1 MVWRVKGLNKKNSFL
16 SRLKSSFFP
25 PERDIHLSVF
35 ILLAIGGI
43 IVSVVVAFYN
53 LAMGFGIWN
62 FLAIVIAGV
71 SFSVAMIVYTV
82 KTGLIR
88 GPMVITVFVV
98 FIGLF
103 TYLFFTSGGYNSGF
117 PLFFVMSIVFTAFML
132 DGPLMPILTV
142 FEFLW
147 YVGLCIFAYKNPS
160 WIKMELT
167 GSDFVAD
174 LIVSIGIT
182 SLVLASTAYF
192 EVRIYRKKQIELE
205 HTRLEAEKANKAK
218 TDFIARM
225 SHDVRTPLNTI
236 MAMNE
241 LITQNTSSQNIKEWV
256 EDSNNSAQILLS
268 LVNDMLDISRI
279 EAGKAELN
287 PNPYNTTSFF
297 LDIEKAWE
305 TQIIRAG
312 LNFTITAEEGVPSS
326 LCGDCI
332 ALRKIID
339 NLLSNAVKY
348 TKSGKV
354 TLSFGFEAPDILV
367 IKVTDTG
374 CGIEKENLDRIFKPF
389 ERGSLV
395 SAIKGSGLG
404 LAIVRELTDFMKGN
418 ISCESAVGVG
428 SSFTVKLPQEI
439 VDSAPI
445 GPRESWNNENQQSRK
460 HGVHKVAPGVS
471 VLVVDDNQ
479 YNRKVITQLLDPMLV
494 RVDDVESGHEALE
507 MIDIK
512 HYDLILMDLRMPD
525 LDGRETF
532 DLIKKE
538 YPEFDTPVVALTA
551 EIIGGVEESVIR
563 QGFSGYL
570 SKPVNS
576 SQLYETIVKFAPGKI
591 VAMDD
596 EAQDTLSEEE
606 ISLLQDRLY
615 LYGINI
621 RLAIEYSAGDPKEFL
636 LRTALFEE
644 YAPGTM
650 NMLEKLRGSG
660 DYYIQMHSIKSIAKG
675 IGAWILSD
683 LAEAIEIRR
692 DEEFSNSAHEFL
704 LREYRKVNEGI
715 KLLRDKRG
723 RTYEE

>member
-1 MVWRVKGLNKKNSFL
+1 MSKKNSFL
-16 SRLKSSFFP
+16 SRPKESLFP

-62 FLAIVIAGV
+62 FLAIIIAGV
-71 SFSVAMIVYTV
+71 SYSVAMIAYTV
-82 KTGLIR
+82 KTGLYR

-132 DGPLMPILTV
+132 DGPMMPILAV

-147 YVGLCIFAYKNPS
+147 YAGLCIFAYKYPTNV
-160 WIKMELT
+160 KMKLT
-167 GSDFVAD
+167 GTDFVAD
-174 LIVSIGIT
+174 LIVSLGI
-182 SLVLASTAYF
+182 SSIVLASTAYF

-241 LITQNTSSQNIKEWV
+241 LITQNTSAQNIKEWI

-287 PNPYNTTSFF
+287 PKPYSTTSFF
-297 LDIEKAWE
+297 LDMEKAWE
-305 TQIIRAG
+305 TQIIRGG
-312 LNFTITAEEGVPSS
+312 LHFSMVCDNAIPSV
-326 LCGDCI
+326 LCGDSI

-339 NLLSNAVKY
+339 NLLSNALKY
-348 TKSGKV
+348 TKSGNI
-354 TLSFGFEAPDILV
+354 TLSAVFIEPDILT
-367 IKVTDTG
+367 ITVTDTG
-374 CGIEKENLDRIFKPF
+374 CGIEKENIERIFKPF

-418 ISCESAVGVG
+418 ISCESAIGVG
-428 SSFTVKLPQEI
+428 SSFTVSLPQEV
-439 VDSAPI
+439 VDNAPI
-445 GPRESWNNENQQSRK
+445 KKKKKWPGQNQLTGHK
-460 HGVHKVAPGVS
+460 NVHNVAPGAT

-532 DLIKKE
+532 ELIKKE
-538 YPEFDTPVVALTA
+538 YPGFDTPVVALTA
-551 EIIGGVEESVIR
+551 EIIGGVEESVLR
-563 QGFSGYL
+563 QGFAGYL

-576 SQLYETIVKFAPGKI
+576 SQLYETIVKFAPDKV
-591 VAMDD
+591 VAVDD
-596 EAQDTLSEEE
+596 EAEDTLSEEE
-606 ISLLQDRLY
+606 IGLYQDRLY

-621 RLAIEYSAGDPKEFL
+621 RQSLEYSAGDPKEFL
-636 LRTALFEE
+636 LRTSLFEE
-644 YAPGTM
+644 YAPGTI
-650 NMLEKLRGSG
+650 NMLEKLRGSS
-660 DYYIQMHSIKSIAKG
+660 DYYIQMHSVKSIAKG
-675 IGAWILSD
+675 IGAWVLAD
-683 LAEAIEIRR
+683 LAEAVEIRR
-692 DEEFSNSAHEFL
+692 DEDFSNSAHEL
-704 LREYRKVNEGI
+704 LLQEFRKVNDGI
-715 KLLRDKRG
+715 KLFREKRG
-723 RTYEE
+723 RSDEE